1 MQTENDLKLTDSQLE
16 AFLHK
21 TGFPERLV
29 TYIEQLPSK
38 IGYRVETILD
48 CGGGNGQ
55 YLDMLLEQFP
65 NAQGTL
71 VDSAQFMLDQNR
83 PHPRKQIILGNLDDL
98 SHCVKMEKVGGIG
111 SLT

>member
-1 MQTENDLKLTDSQLE
+1 MQTKDLKLTDSQLE

-21 TGFPERLV
+21 TGFPERPV
-29 TYIEQLPSK
+29 TYFEQLPSK
-38 IGYRVETILD
+38 IDHPVNTILD

-71 VDSAQFMLDQNR
+71 VDSA
-83 PHPRKQIILGNLDDL
+83 
-98 SHCVKMEKVGGIG
+98 
-111 SLT
+111 